1 MRNKIST
8 VLVFLFLSLPMYV
21 FGEEKDASRYILNP
35 IIVTATK
42 IPQQEEY
49 VTQKVDVIEK
59 EEFPN
64 IAYDYGNIAELL
76 TYQPGTFVNVL
87 SRNDANWGS
96 YGGLGP
102 KYNTYLLDGI
112 PIDSFVDGMGI
123 DPWVLDRVEVQRGPA
138 AVMYSNYLSQDFA
151 GNQTPLAGTSNFILR
166 EKVEKPLTRILVG
179 GGKYNTFEGKVYHE
193 GNTGNFHY
201 FVGGSYQQSD
211 YTNYGANPSW
221 LSMIDD
227 PDYQK
232 LRLYFKT
239 TYFFADD
246 HKISLFGHH
255 MNHTGDVGR
264 PNRDYDHTY
273 DTINLVYAKQIND
286 RLNAQLK
293 AGYRYYDRQW
303 NEDNFPANLAL
314 REQDEVKQTIIP
326 VDLTFSLKHLQK
338 SLLSFGADYQ
348 HATYKTYAEVGGIN
362 TKGNDASAYNVGVYA
377 QEELIFD
384 KWVIRAGG
392 RYNDTKNTYNLLSG
406 TVPEVGDKSWNKF
419 LWSGGIKFNATEQLS
434 LYTNGGS
441 SFLVPSAKS
450 VGGTLRSTDLGVPG
464 RNGQLP
470 NPNLRPESG
479 TGIDGG
485 VNWGPLKNLKF
496 GLRGFYNVVDD
507 AIVEN
512 RVSLDPSQSQSVN
525 AGKSISHGIEL
536 EAKQIINQ
544 YIQWFANY
552 TYTWTKLKNGVDPD
566 QDRSNLNFVPK
577 YSGNAGLTLSL
588 PKDIFISPYLNAVGV
603 YYDST
608 SKSGRLKFGPYQTVN
623 VNVRKA
629 FVTTSSG
636 TFNLTVDLYNVLNQK
651 YEMPWQFQN
660 PGFSMFVGL
669 EARF

>member
-1 MRNKIST
+1 MRKKIPL
-8 VLVFLFLSLPMYV
+8 VLVFLLLSLPLYV
-21 FGEEKDASRYILNP
+21 FGEDKDVLRYNLNP

-42 IPQQEEY
+42 IPQQEEN
-49 VTQKVDVIEK
+49 VTQKVDVIER
-59 EEFPN
+59 EEFPDLP
-64 IAYDYGNIAELL
+64 YDYGNISQLL

-102 KYNTYLLDGI
+102 KYNTYMLDGI
-112 PIDSFVDGMGI
+112 PIDSFVDGMSI

-151 GNQTPLAGTSNFILR
+151 GNQTPLAGTSNFIMR
-166 EKVEKPLTRILVG
+166 EKIDKPVTKIFAG
-179 GGKYNTFEGKVYHE
+179 AGKYNTITSKMYHE
-193 GNTGNFHY
+193 GNNGGFNY
-201 FVGGSYQQSD
+201 FIGGSYEQSD
-211 YTNYGANPSW
+211 YTNYGTRPSW
-221 LSMIDD
+221 LNMIDD

-232 LRLYFKT
+232 IRLYFKT

-246 HKISLFGHH
+246 HKISLYGHH
-255 MNHTGDVGR
+255 FNHTGDVGR

-273 DTINLVYAKQIND
+273 DTVNFVYANQIND
-286 RLNAQLK
+286 RLNVQLR
-293 AGYRYYDRQW
+293 AGYRYYNRQW
-303 NEDNFPANLAL
+303 NEDNFPTNLAL

-326 VDLTFSLKHLQK
+326 VDLSFTVKHLEK
-338 SLLSFGADYQ
+338 SFLTLGSDYQ
-348 HATYKTYAEVGGIN
+348 HATYKTYAETGGVSV
-362 TKGNDASAYNVGVYA
+362 KGNDSTAANVGIYA
-377 QEELIFD
+377 QEELILD

-392 RYNDTKNTYNLLSG
+392 RYNDTKNTYSLLSG

-470 NPNLRPESG
+470 NPNLKPESG
-479 TGIDGG
+479 TGVDGG
-485 VNWGPLKNLKF
+485 INWGPLKNLKF
-496 GLRGFYNVVDD
+496 GLRGFYNAVDD

-525 AGKSISHGIEL
+525 AGKATSYGIEL

-552 TYTWTKLKNGVDPD
+552 TYTWTKLKNSVDPD
-566 QDRSNLNFVPK
+566 QDRSNLSFVPN
-577 YSGNAGLTLSL
+577 YTGNAGFTLNL
-588 PKDIFISPYLNAVGV
+588 QKEIFISPYLNAVGV

-623 VNVRKA
+623 VNLRKV
-629 FVTTSSG
+629 FVTSSNQ
-636 TFNLTVDLYNVLNQK
+636 TFNLTVDFYNLFNEK

-660 PGFSMFVGL
+660 PGFSMFAGI